1 MTGAKIPKGADAV
14 IMVEQTSGYS
24 DNGTVKVMA
33 EVPPGKNIRIEG
45 EEIKKTDIL
54 IKKYTRIT
62 ASELSVCAAFGYN
75 KIKVSK
81 KPKVAIFATG
91 NELVEPGDELKEGK
105 IYNSNLYML
114 SELVQNA
121 GGSVLMQNVIK
132 DDKRA
137 LRSFLSKALIDCDL
151 IISSGGVSMGR
162 YDYVRNIFM
171 LSLIHISEPTRPY

>member
-1 MTGAKIPKGADAV
+1 MLSESSDGEVAIKARPQITTKTADIFLLLSFSLKNIGSSSAGSPSSINLSQGECIQCMTGAKIPKGADAV

-91 NELVEPGDELKEGK
+91 NELVEPGEELKEGK
-105 IYNSNLYML
+105 IYNSN
-114 SELVQNA
+114 
-121 GGSVLMQNVIK
+121 
-132 DDKRA
+132 
-137 LRSFLSKALIDCDL
+137 FLTK
-151 IISSGGVSMGR
+151 
-162 YDYVRNIFM
+162 
-171 LSLIHISEPTRPY
+171 